1 MLDRIIWNH
10 PWSPLLYLIFITNCL
25 MAALVGAPV
34 ASVHAIRC
42 ERSNYKFKLVHSIL
56 ITRCIY
62 LFESNGMAI
71 YNGRLNIAVT
81 FQGRFD
87 KSRNKIELVQLPPKD
102 NLLDLHLW
110 NNLTGELDQIAYGIP
125 RCNLTSNVMKNCIRW
140 LFFLRD
146 MPRRLSIICRHT
158 WPPGGE
164 RIYQR
169 SHNPVFLAQYP
180 PCPVTFVA

>member
-102 NLLDLHLW
+102 NLLDLHVW
-110 NNLTGELDQIAYGIP
+110 NNLTGELDQIAYGTTLQSHTK
-125 RCNLTSNVMKNCIRW
+125 CNEKLYPVIIFSSRHAKTIVDYLSAHLATRW
-140 LFFLRD
+140 RAYL
-146 MPRRLSIICRHT
+146 PT
-158 WPPGGE
+158 
-164 RIYQR
+164 
-169 SHNPVFLAQYP
+169 
-180 PCPVTFVA
+180 VA